1 MLKKLLILFA
11 VLAVAVVALLVVASM
26 QPADFRVQ
34 RSITIA
40 APAATVFPH
49 VNDLHKFQEW
59 SPWAKRD
66 PNVKMTYEGPEA
78 GTGAKYHWAGN
89 NEVGEGAMA
98 ITDSRPNERVDYR
111 LEFKKPMEATN
122 TADFV
127 FKPEGDKTSVTW
139 GMSGQRNLIMK
150 AMCMFMDFDKMV
162 GPDFEK
168 GLANLK
174 TIAETEAAKK

>member
-1 MLKKLLILFA
+1 MLKKLLIL
-11 VLAVAVVALLVVASM
+11 LAVIIVAIGVFLGVASM

-34 RSITIA
+34 RSVTIA
-40 APAATVFPH
+40 APPATVFPH

-59 SPWAKRD
+59 SPWAKLD
-66 PNVKMTYEGPEA
+66 PNAKMTYEGPEA
-78 GTGAKYHWAGN
+78 GTGAKYEWFGN
-89 NEVGEGAMA
+89 DKVGAGAMS
-98 ITDSRPNERVDYR
+98 ITDSRPNEKVDFK

-139 GMSGQRNLIMK
+139 GMSGQKNLIMK
-150 AMCMFMDFDKMV
+150 AVGMFMDCDKMI

-168 GLANLK
+168 GLSSLK
-174 TIAETEAAKK
+174 TIAEAETAKK

>member
-1 MLKKLLILFA
+1 MLKKILIIFA
-11 VLAVAVVALLVVASM
+11 VVVVAFVAVAAM

-40 APAATVFPH
+40 APPAAIFPH

-59 SPWAKRD
+59 SPWAKLD

-78 GTGAKYHWAGN
+78 GTGAKYQWSGN
-89 NEVGEGAMA
+89 SQVGAGAMS
-98 ITDSRPNERVDYR
+98 ITDSRPNEKVEFK
-111 LEFKKPMEATN
+111 LEFKKPFEATN

-139 GMSGQRNLIMK
+139 GMDGQKNIIMK
-150 AMCMFMDFDKMV
+150 AMGMFMDCDKMI

-168 GLANLK
+168 GLASLK
-174 TIAETEAAKK
+174 SVAEAEVAKK